1 MNFKFRHTDK
11 IVGLFVFIALI
22 ILVIS
27 FTAVMMHQKL
37 FVKKYVFHTRFVDA
51 IGLSNSTVINFRGF
65 EIGKIKR
72 FSLNRNNYI
81 DADFII
87 YDKYM
92 DKMLEYSAISKAIN
106 PITQKSTLEFL
117 QGPNPGKLLK
127 EGSFVPSLDTT
138 EGKILLF
145 TGKIKKSGDVIS
157 SILASVDMLLLNLTQ
172 DNNPD
177 KGAIFR
183 MLYNL
188 ANASGNM
195 NTSLVELN
203 TLLASLQKDHNPQDG
218 AMFRAIANLADLT
231 EDFKQ
236 TNDKVQQLLTSSTQL
251 TDAYKDPNGL
261 ALKLVDPSGE
271 KFVEPM
277 HESILKINESLSEI
291 NKILVYLNSQTPIM
305 SSILIQGDQTLRTSQ
320 KTLEGVNNNPLLRG
334 GISKDKPLMPSTQKI
349 RPTDVK

>member
-1 MNFKFRHTDK
+1 
-11 IVGLFVFIALI
+11 
-22 ILVIS
+22 
-27 FTAVMMHQKL
+27 
-37 FVKKYVFHTRFVDA
+37 
-51 IGLSNSTVINFRGF
+51 
-65 EIGKIKR
+65 
-72 FSLNRNNYI
+72 
-81 DADFII
+81 
-87 YDKYM
+87 
-92 DKMLEYSAISKAIN
+92 
-106 PITQKSTLEFL
+106 
-117 QGPNPGKLLK
+117 
-127 EGSFVPSLDTT
+127 
-138 EGKILLF
+138 LLF

-157 SILASVDMLLLNLTQ
+157 SILASVDMLLLNMTQ

-291 NKILVYLNSQTPIM
+291 NKILVYLNSQTPVM